1 MKKFAIFLCFFAYIN
16 ALELNQNIPHIKI
29 LDQFDNSITLDE
41 NISKI
46 IYVDSK
52 DKSDVLKDFLK
63 SKKPEFLSSHK
74 TIYLADISDM
84 PSIIA
89 SLIALPRMRDLKYPI
104 YLLDEKY
111 IKLFANKKEK
121 ITIYSFSD
129 SKVQDIKY
137 LTTKEELSE
146 YFGK

>member
-1 MKKFAIFLCFFAYIN
+1 MKKIVMFLCFLAYIH
-16 ALELNQNIPHIKI
+16 ALELNQDIPNIKI
-29 LDQFDNSITLDE
+29 LDQFDKSITLDL

-52 DKSDVLKDFLK
+52 GKSDVLKDYLK
-63 SKKPEFLSSHK
+63 SKSPDFLSSRN
-74 TIYLADISDM
+74 TIYLADISGM

-111 IKLFANKKEK
+111 IKLFANKKGK
-121 ITIYSFSD
+121 ITIYSFTD
-129 SKVQDIKY
+129 GKVDDIKY
-137 LTTKEELSE
+137 LTSKNELDE